1 METLLISACL
11 YGVECKYSGGSN
23 ALPDRLLEKLREKY
37 KLIPVCP
44 EVAAGLPIPRNP
56 SERVGDRVLMNSG
69 RDVTAEYHKGAE
81 IALRL
86 CELYGCRKAL
96 LQARSPSCG
105 SKRIY
110 DGSFS
115 GTLTDGN
122 GVCAELLKVSG
133 ITVIND
139 PEIELIL

>member
-1 METLLISACL
+1 MENLLISACL

-23 ALPDRLLEKLREKY
+23 ALPPEIMEKLRNKY
-37 KLIPVCP
+37 RLIPVCP

-69 RDVTAEYHKGAE
+69 RDVTKEYHKGAE
-81 IALRL
+81 IALKL
-86 CELYGCRKAL
+86 CKLYGCRKAL

-105 SKRIY
+105 SEKIY

-115 GTLTDGN
+115 GKLTAGN
-122 GVCAELLKVSG
+122 GVCAEKLKHAG
-133 ITVIND
+133 INVLND
-139 PEIELIL
+139 PDIDKLL